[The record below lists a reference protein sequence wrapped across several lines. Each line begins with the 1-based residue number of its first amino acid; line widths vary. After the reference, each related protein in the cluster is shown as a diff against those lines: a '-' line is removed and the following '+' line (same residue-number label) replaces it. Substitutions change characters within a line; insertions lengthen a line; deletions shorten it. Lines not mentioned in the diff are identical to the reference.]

1 MELNKDAVANILRGK
16 TLPLKISKEPG
27 YKTLLES
34 ALTEKGVI
42 TTRRSIPIVST
53 KSFIKMASLR
63 KQSRDLLT
71 PSLLSNINKGLEKAM
86 VELRYICVHSFPF
99 LIYMK
104 SKRQTNR
111 WFFI

>member
-63 KQSRDLLT
+63 IQSRT
-71 PSLLSNINKGLEKAM
+71 NINKGLGKAM
-86 VELRYICVHSFPF
+86 VELRCIVHSFPC